1 MNEDFKTK
9 ILIEKSKQ
17 ENKANLLFK
26 YVILLF
32 FAIAFLLI
40 FLIFKEHFFNY
51 FNKYF
56 SSKNKLEEVEI
67 EQIIIKEK
75 DIDQPINNEEI
86 NIDISLFEECR
97 KYKLTESQCEISSL
111 YQIALKK
118 FNEESEKIFSNKSIK
133 EIYPDQFKKLLDLKQ
148 SSLQN
153 FTNNFFKKAYI
164 DIKEAEKISYSI
176 IDLSKKA
183 YKENMAS
190 ANEAYLKRDQN
201 AASLFLKNA
210 EKYSPESSDILL
222 LKGRVQNISQIIQLE
237 KKIEEAIQNK
247 NVSQEIDLIERI
259 KSLDNYILKYDSRLS
274 ELISLEKEKEFNN
287 IVLEVQEFIKNNKMN
302 MAKKKL
308 ILAEKIYPKNKMISA
323 LKADINNL
331 EKINKIS
338 FLKKEINKMIINDE
352 WVKIEK
358 KYEEILLLDNTN
370 YFAVDGLK
378 VAKKVNSLMDKI
390 KKLNKEPLL
399 LTKTEYYDEASFL
412 LKKASSLNIKSSEL
426 SKNISILNN
435 NLDLAKTPS
444 IVNLKSDN
452 NTHIIIRKIGIV
464 GKTYSKTLK
473 LKAGKYIFEGKR
485 DGYKTILV
493 EKNIDLDEK
502 LINLEVI
509 CNEPI

>member
-1 MNEDFKTK
+1 
-9 ILIEKSKQ
+9 
-17 ENKANLLFK
+17 
-26 YVILLF
+26 
-32 FAIAFLLI
+32 
-40 FLIFKEHFFNY
+40 
-51 FNKYF
+51 
-56 SSKNKLEEVEI
+56 
-67 EQIIIKEK
+67 
-75 DIDQPINNEEI
+75 
-86 NIDISLFEECR
+86 
-97 KYKLTESQCEISSL
+97 
-111 YQIALKK
+111 
-118 FNEESEKIFSNKSIK
+118 
-133 EIYPDQFKKLLDLKQ
+133 
-148 SSLQN
+148 
-153 FTNNFFKKAYI
+153 
-164 DIKEAEKISYSI
+164 
-176 IDLSKKA
+176 
-183 YKENMAS
+183 
-190 ANEAYLKRDQN
+190 
-201 AASLFLKNA
+201 
-210 EKYSPESSDILL
+210 
-222 LKGRVQNISQIIQLE
+222 
-237 KKIEEAIQNK
+237 
-247 NVSQEIDLIERI
+247 
-259 KSLDNYILKYDSRLS
+259 
-274 ELISLEKEKEFNN
+274 
-287 IVLEVQEFIKNNKMN
+287 
-302 MAKKKL
+302 
-308 ILAEKIYPKNKMISA
+308 MISA

>member
-51 FNKYF
+51 LKKYF

-75 DIDQPINNEEI
+75 DIDQPINNVEI

-118 FNEESEKIFSNKSIK
+118 FNEESEKIFSNKGIK

-164 DIKEAEKISYSI
+164 NIKEAEKISYSI
-176 IDLSKKA
+176 VDLSKKA
-183 YKENMAS
+183 YKTNMAS
-190 ANEAYLKRDQN
+190 ANEAFLKRDQN
-201 AASLFLKNA
+201 SASLFLKNA

-247 NVSQEIDLIERI
+247 NVSQEIDLIKRI
-259 KSLDNYILKYDSRLS
+259 KSLDKYILKYDSRLS

-308 ILAEKIYPKNKMISA
+308 ILAEKIYPKNQMISA
-323 LKADINNL
+323 LKTDINSL

-370 YFAVDGLK
+370 YFAVEGLK
-378 VAKKVNSLMDKI
+378 VAKKVNNLMDKI

-412 LKKASSLNIKSSEL
+412 LKKANSLNIKSSEL

-435 NLDLAKTPS
+435 NFDLAKMPS

-493 EKNIDLDEK
+493 EKTIDLDEK